1 MAVVW
6 ISLPGLPPNFFAKR
20 SLLSIALAV
29 GKPLAVDK
37 ATQQRTRPSAARVKV
52 IIDLLDKHPKQVKL
66 QIVDRA
72 TGKYVVHYQEI
83 VYDNLPKYCNCCKHQ
98 GHDKNVCRVMKVQ
111 AETEGTTERVHMN
124 SDLPVMEGTNVEKLQ
139 GDARDYLNAIRAGQT
154 GKDLPNKDDKQGLDT
169 AKENDVNQQVLQFE
183 GGKQS
188 VSLSNQNVNNPGF
201 KEITVDDVAKLDK
214 GPTKP
219 S

>member
-1 MAVVW
+1 
-6 ISLPGLPPNFFAKR
+6 
-20 SLLSIALAV
+20 
-29 GKPLAVDK
+29 
-37 ATQQRTRPSAARVKV
+37 
-52 IIDLLDKHPKQVKL
+52 
-66 QIVDRA
+66 
-72 TGKYVVHYQEI
+72 
-83 VYDNLPKYCNCCKHQ
+83 
-98 GHDKNVCRVMKVQ
+98 MKVQ